1 MLPLSE
7 PVQERPLPQHQANK
21 TPCEQERE
29 PCFCWH
35 PLGAP
40 RAPTG
45 AGGGGEG
52 EKLGGTGHAGGKGG
66 NPGCAVKLT
75 ASLSPSPVSVFS
87 PAGARA
93 PRSPQR
99 PPQPPATQ
107 AGMGEHGPWALAP
120 SHTTWQSLG
129 PLHRGFLPLRTLPA
143 AEGEGHPTP
152 QSQVA
157 SLLRSPTPVALV
169 SGQSCPHPSGS
180 PGLPRPGQGSPPGSP
195 SGFHLPPVP
204 QRRAPKRQPLPSPAG
219 PRVREESAP
228 PFPGLGGR
236 APETG
241 PEGKEGARRGEEGE
255 RGGQGGSEGE
265 SGKAAGPHRPPAPTP
280 SPLPAVWHPVPPGRR
295 GRRPTT

>member
-1 MLPLSE
+1 MASS
-7 PVQERPLPQHQANK
+7 
-21 TPCEQERE
+21 
-29 PCFCWH
+29 
-35 PLGAP
+35 
-40 RAPTG
+40 
-45 AGGGGEG
+45 
-52 EKLGGTGHAGGKGG
+52 GGTQGSNRCGGRGRGGQTRWDRTPGGKGG

-75 ASLSPSPVSVFS
+75 GSLSPSPVSVFS
-87 PAGARA
+87 PAGASA

-129 PLHRGFLPLRTLPA
+129 PLHRAFLPLRTLPA

-204 QRRAPKRQPLPSPAG
+204 QRKAPKRQPLPSPAG
-219 PRVREESAP
+219 PRVREGSAP
-228 PFPGLGGR
+228 PSQGWEVGLRGQVPRGR
-236 APETG
+236 KG
-241 PEGKEGARRGEEGE
+241 PEGEKRGRGGREARRG
-255 RGGQGGSEGE
+255 S
-265 SGKAAGPHRPPAPTP
+265 
-280 SPLPAVWHPVPPGRR
+280 PGRLR
-295 GRRPTT
+295 GRTDPCSHPFPSTCSLASGSTWPPGRRPTT